1 MDSEILN
8 DSTLNTLNN
17 GDSLDST
24 SMRLHLFKIWSE
36 RLHDDMIF
44 TAHEEGGIDMKTCMV
59 SEDNIIDILETL
71 DVEDDVTEDEILNM
85 LNEDLKD
92 QKQIEYVLFKE
103 KLFDLLVFKKKVSFS
118 KLVH

>member
-1 MDSEILN
+1 M
-8 DSTLNTLNN
+8 
-17 GDSLDST
+17 
-24 SMRLHLFKIWSE
+24 
-36 RLHDDMIF
+36 
-44 TAHEEGGIDMKTCMV
+44 
-59 SEDNIIDILETL
+59 ETL